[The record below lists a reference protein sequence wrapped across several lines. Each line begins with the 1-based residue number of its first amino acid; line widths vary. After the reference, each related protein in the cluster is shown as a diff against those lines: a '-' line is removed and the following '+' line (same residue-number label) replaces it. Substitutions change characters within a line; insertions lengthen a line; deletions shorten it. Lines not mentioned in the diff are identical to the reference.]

1 MTTDKSIFG
10 LRFQSNEEGL
20 PSREDLKR
28 FCRFELKLADISTE
42 AKHED
47 LLLEKRKEMLG
58 YLLGVLE
65 KGPA

>member
-10 LRFQSNEEGL
+10 LRFQSNEEVL
-20 PSREDLKR
+20 PSREDLK
-28 FCRFELKLADISTE
+28 RFELKLADISTE